1 MLDHFELSF
10 AKRCQHSHSQ
20 YNCSVKILFTSTQ
33 HTTFVTQDLNL
44 LQKHFSVDHLVTR
57 GVLAPLKVLFRIVR
71 ADVTCTWFASVY
83 AFVVVLLAGIMRK
96 RSFVVIGGVDV
107 ARVPEMRYG
116 IWCSPWK
123 SFLVRYALRNA
134 TRVLAVDASLRAK
147 AIALAKYSGT
157 NIDCVPTGYD
167 PAVWVPSG
175 RKEPIVLTVA
185 KCEDVW
191 KMRVKGLDVL
201 FECARL
207 MPATRFLIVG
217 VAPEIVA
224 DGKYRTPANV
234 DITPCIAQS
243 ELLKY
248 YQRAKV
254 YCQPSYVE
262 GLPNSVCEAMLCGC
276 IPVGTDVGGIP
287 TAMGGNG
294 FLVPYGDARKLAD
307 AIQKA
312 LTEGELAGER
322 ARTYIAQNFTLQK
335 REATLLKILQEG
347 RA

>member
-1 MLDHFELSF
+1 M
-10 AKRCQHSHSQ
+10 
-20 YNCSVKILFTSTQ
+20 
-33 HTTFVTQDLNL
+33 
-44 LQKHFSVDHLVTR
+44 
-57 GVLAPLKVLFRIVR
+57 LAPLKILFRIVR
-71 ADVTCTWFASVY
+71 ADVTYTWFASVY
-83 AFVVVLLAGIMRK
+83 AFVAVFLARIMRK
-96 RSFVVIGGVDV
+96 RSFVIIGGVDV

-134 TRVLAVDASLRAK
+134 TRVLAVDASLKEK
-147 AIALAKYSGT
+147 AIALAQYSGT

-175 RKEPIVLTVA
+175 GKEPTVLTVA

-191 KMRVKGLDVL
+191 KMKVKGLDVL

-207 MPATRFLIVG
+207 MSATRFLIVG
-217 VAPEIVA
+217 VAPELVA
-224 DGKYRTPANV
+224 DGKHQKPANV
-234 DITPCIAQS
+234 EIIPFVEQED
-243 ELLKY
+243 LLKY

-254 YCQPSYVE
+254 YCQPSFIE
-262 GLPNSVCEAMLCGC
+262 GLPNSVCEAMLCSC

-312 LTEGELAGER
+312 LAESESAGVR
-322 ARTYIAQNFTLQK
+322 ARTYIAQNFTLRK
-335 REATLLKILQEG
+335 REATLLKVLQEG